1 MKEDM
6 AYLWTVNDMVQ
17 RKLKKK
23 NAPLYYL
30 AISREVVK
38 LDK

>member
-23 NAPLYYL
+23 CPTVLLGY
-30 AISREVVK
+30 VK
-38 LDK
+38 GTSQTG